1 MYKIFLQE
9 GKKEDAIKRVKEMFT
24 SSDDGQMID
33 KIFDATS
40 SLGTKFIQFVENET
54 KRYLIDQTMGIDEFI
69 NLLISRLKL
78 FSKYNDR
85 ITPEV
90 IGSVK
95 QLWDGV
101 ESRAFPK
108 LDSVMKAPKDIN
120 SYNINTLGYLTQ
132 ALSMISSKKEQ
143 EREAKKQA
151 ERVFESGD
159 VLVIRAL
166 THNASCYFGAGTRWC
181 TAGQQPDYFN
191 KYTKEGKLYYFID
204 KSNRRQKVALYVK
217 DRDPSVF
224 DAADKEHSI
233 DFLYHVYPEV
243 EDFVY
248 EKILGGGKVKTGFE
262 DIQNGTISR
271 WNADTVDPLIYSY
284 DRDNDDNV
292 TLNLDFNLRNQ
303 DYFDI
308 FDWNE
313 GDGDR
318 MYLDMAL
325 SSYSSGDY
333 FDEYSAEED
342 WKEGYMFS
350 NFDDEQ
356 MARLQKYMK
365 IINPKL
371 YECSLELKNRNYND
385 KCGPQ
390 VAEFLS
396 VSFDSEVGNI
406 ISEYTY
412 DMNQDTERGII
423 DYLENNYTN
432 IFAEYG
438 LPMTGTFYR
447 KQVNLDNLINTYKK
461 YNPNFN
467 LTIHGLLRKIVQVE
481 GIQPP
486 EIADNIY
493 EFRSSDHE
501 YTNTYNAIERLLDKM
516 EEFIN
521 ENENLS
527 GDYVD
532 HYDFI
537 KKLGGFDNWFVMP
550 GDDRY
555 NIKIT
560 DLDME
565 DDRVT
570 FAIQN
575 VEDPG
580 KFKKMRLPF
589 EKFKDFI
596 YNLQLF

>member
-9 GKKEDAIKRVKEMFT
+9 GKKEDAIKKVKEMF
-24 SSDDGQMID
+24 SSPEDGEMID

-40 SLGTKFIQFVENET
+40 SLGTKFIPFIEGET
-54 KRYLIDQTMGIDEFI
+54 KRYLIDQNMGVDEFI
-69 NLLISRLKL
+69 NMMISRLKL
-78 FSKYNDR
+78 FAKYNDR
-85 ITPEV
+85 ITLDV
-90 IGSVK
+90 ISSVK
-95 QLWDGV
+95 ELWDGV
-101 ESRAFPK
+101 ETRGFPK
-108 LDSVMKAPKDIN
+108 FDSVMKAPKDIN

-132 ALSMISSKKEQ
+132 VLSMISSKKEQ

-151 ERVFESGD
+151 ERIFESGD

-191 KYTKEGKLYYFID
+191 KYTKDGKLYYFID

-224 DAADKEHSI
+224 DAADKEHPI
-233 DFLYHVYPEV
+233 DFLYYVYPEV
-243 EDFVY
+243 EDFVT
-248 EKILGGGKVKTGFE
+248 EKILGGGKVKSGFE
-262 DIQNGTISR
+262 DIKNGTISR
-271 WNADTVDPLIYSY
+271 WNADTVDPLITSY

-292 TLNLDFNLRNQ
+292 TLNLDFNLRNL
-303 DYFDI
+303 DFWDV

-313 GDGDR
+313 GDGDK

-325 SSYSSGDY
+325 SSYGSADY

-356 MARLQKYMK
+356 MDKLQTYMK

-371 YECSLELKNRNYND
+371 YECSLELKNRYSD

-396 VSFDSEVGNI
+396 AAFDREVSDI

-412 DMNQDTERGII
+412 DMNQDTEQGII
-423 DYLENNYTN
+423 EYLEKDYSD

-438 LPMTGTFYR
+438 LPMTGTFYK
-447 KQVNLDNLINTYKK
+447 KQVSLNDLIKAYRK

-467 LTIHGLLRKIVQVE
+467 LPIHGLLRKIVQIE
-481 GIQPP
+481 DIDPP
-486 EIADNIY
+486 SIADSIY
-493 EFRSSDHE
+493 EFKNSNHE
-501 YTNTYNAIERLLDKM
+501 YTSTYNAIEKLLDTM
-516 EEFIN
+516 EETIN

-565 DDRVT
+565 DNRVT
-570 FAIQN
+570 FGLQN
-575 VEDPG
+575 VVDPG
-580 KFKKMRLPF
+580 NFKKMRLPF

>member
-9 GKKEDAIKRVKEMFT
+9 GKKEDAIKKVKEMF
-24 SSDDGQMID
+24 SSPEDGEMID

-40 SLGTKFIQFVENET
+40 SLGTKFIPFIEGET
-54 KRYLIDQTMGIDEFI
+54 KRYLIDQNMGVDEFI
-69 NLLISRLKL
+69 NMMISRLKL
-78 FSKYNDR
+78 FAKYNDR
-85 ITPEV
+85 ITLDV
-90 IGSVK
+90 ISSVK
-95 QLWDGV
+95 ELWDGV
-101 ESRAFPK
+101 EARGFPK
-108 LDSVMKAPKDIN
+108 FDSVMKAPKDIN

-151 ERVFESGD
+151 ERIFESGD

-191 KYTKEGKLYYFID
+191 KYTKDGKLYYFID

-233 DFLYHVYPEV
+233 DFLYYVYPEV
-243 EDFVY
+243 EDFVT
-248 EKILGGGKVKTGFE
+248 EKILGGGKVKSGFE
-262 DIQNGTISR
+262 DIKNGTISR
-271 WNADTVDPLIYSY
+271 WNADTVDPLITSY

-292 TLNLDFNLRNQ
+292 TLNLDFNLRNL
-303 DYFDI
+303 DFWDV

-313 GDGDR
+313 GDGDK

-325 SSYSSGDY
+325 SSYGSADY

-356 MARLQKYMK
+356 MDKLQTYMK

-371 YECSLELKNRNYND
+371 YECSLELKNRYSD

-396 VSFDSEVGNI
+396 AAFDREVGNI

-412 DMNQDTERGII
+412 DMNQDTEQGIRE
-423 DYLENNYTN
+423 YLEKDYSD

-438 LPMTGTFYR
+438 LPMTGTFYK
-447 KQVNLDNLINTYKK
+447 KQVSLNDLIKAYRK

-467 LTIHGLLRKIVQVE
+467 LPIHGLLRKIVQIE
-481 GIQPP
+481 DIDPP
-486 EIADNIY
+486 SIADSIY
-493 EFRSSDHE
+493 EFKNSNHE
-501 YTNTYNAIERLLDKM
+501 YTSTYNAIEKLLDTM
-516 EEFIN
+516 EETIN

-570 FAIQN
+570 FGLQN
-575 VEDPG
+575 VVDPG
-580 KFKKMRLPF
+580 NFKKMRLPF